1 MTTEAATDLS
11 SGGATLQ
18 GSWSGA
24 TGEFESMGFKYGT
37 NQSSLTSD
45 LTAPLGYGASGS
57 FSAQLSGK
65 SPNTT
70 YYYKA
75 YVREYNASAQ
85 QYEYRYGSVVSFKTK
100 AVATATVTTSSATNI
115 SSAGATLQ
123 GSYSGATGTVTDRG
137 FYWGTSSASI
147 QNPTT
152 STPTVALGSGSSS
165 GSFSGSLSSLSTS
178 TTYYYRA
185 FVVEYDEAQ
194 SKYVDR
200 LGSIQYFTTLA
211 EGQVSRGYLDCYEVP
226 AVSASGTGSSGEET
240 YGSTKWRLWST
251 STSTQKVVTHTF
263 QQNGKVIRNYTAML
277 DKNKKAPLW
286 SAFVMHADVF
296 PDDNVGR
303 SGSWN
308 PDPAF
313 GDDWQQSSS
322 DSNYSRGHF
331 VASNYRQNKNN
342 GSTSDSNKQTFYYTN
357 QALQWQDSFNSGV
370 WSNLEQAVAGHA
382 TTGRDTL
389 YVVVGTL
396 YESSKTSNG
405 VPVPSHF
412 YKLLMKCSF
421 NSAGE
426 MTAASGCAYI
436 FTNEAHSGESYTDS
450 KFRTTIDAIEQRTG
464 IDFFHNVP
472 DNFENTAEQSSTPLW

>member
-1 MTTEAATDLS
+1 MTTGAATDLS

-45 LTAPLGYGASGS
+45 LAAPLGYGASGS

-65 SPNTT
+65 LPNTT

-75 YVREYNASAQ
+75 YVREYNASTQ
-85 QYEYRYGSVVSFKTK
+85 QYEYHYGSVESFKTI
-100 AVATATVTTSSATNI
+100 AVATASVTTGSVTNV

-123 GSYSGATGTVTDRG
+123 GSYSGASGTVTDHG
-137 FYWGTSSASI
+137 FYWGTTAASI
-147 QNPTT
+147 QNPTEA
-152 STPTVALGSGSSS
+152 TPIVALGSSGSS
-165 GSFSGSLSSLSTS
+165 GSFSGTLSSLSTS

-185 FVVEYDEAQ
+185 FVVEYDESQ
-194 SKYVDR
+194 EKYVDR
-200 LGSIQYFTTLA
+200 LGSIKSFTTLS

-226 AVSASGTGSSGEET
+226 AVNFSGNGSSGDET
-240 YGSTKWRLWST
+240 YGSSEWYLWATT
-251 STSTQKVVTHTF
+251 SSTQKVVTHTF
-263 QQNGKVIRNYTAML
+263 MQGGKAVRNYTCMV
-277 DKNKKAPLW
+277 DKTKKAPIW
-286 SAFVMHADVF
+286 SAFAMHKGLY

-303 SGSWN
+303 SGSWK

-313 GDDWQQSSS
+313 DSNWQQSSS

-370 WSNLEQAVAGHA
+370 WSQLEQDVASNA
-382 TTGRDTL
+382 PSGRDTL

-396 YESSKTSNG
+396 YESNKTSGG

-412 YKLLMKCSF
+412 YKLLMWCSF
-421 NSAGE
+421 NTSGV
-426 MTAASGCAYI
+426 MTSASGCAYL
-436 FTNEAHSGESYTDS
+436 FTNEAHSGSYGSFITN
-450 KFRTTIDAIEQRTG
+450 IDAIEQRTG
-464 IDFFHNVP
+464 FDFFPNVP
-472 DNFENTAEQSSTPLW
+472 DSFENAAEQSSTPLW